1 MDMLQHT
8 DRVSL
13 IVHGGAGDI
22 PDEEVLPAR
31 EGCREAVETGWHM
44 LQAGA
49 AALDVVENVVKIMED
64 NPVFDAGR
72 GSFMNANGE
81 IEMDAILVDGM
92 TLRFGAVAAIQRVK
106 NPIQVARL
114 VMERT
119 SHVLLVGAGAEAFA
133 RSMGIPECRVE
144 DLRRPEVFN
153 HPGPEKYGTIG
164 AIVRDRQGNL
174 AAATSTG
181 GMKNKMPGR
190 VGDSPI
196 IGSGVYADNLFG
208 GASATGEGEA
218 LMKIIFCK
226 MACDLMAKG
235 MATQPA
241 AEETLDYLARRVEGK
256 GGIIM
261 MNPQGEIGWAF
272 NTRRM
277 TCGWVTP
284 EGRIIAD
291 CHEFSALQA

>member
-1 MDMLQHT
+1 MNMRQQT
-8 DRVSL
+8 NRMSL

-22 PDEEVLPAR
+22 PVEEVLPAR
-31 EGCREAVETGWHM
+31 EGCRKAVEVGWKM
-44 LQAGA
+44 LKQGA
-49 AALDVVENVVKIMED
+49 AALDVIEEVVKVMED

-72 GSFMNANGE
+72 GSFMNARGE

-119 SHVLLVGAGAEAFA
+119 SHVLLVGTGAEAFA
-133 RSMGIPECRVE
+133 RSLGIPEFPVE
-144 DLRRPEVFN
+144 SLLRPERFKD
-153 HPGPEKYGTIG
+153 PGNENYGTVG
-164 AIVRDRQGNL
+164 AIVRDREGNL

-218 LMKIIFCK
+218 LMKIVFCK

-235 MATQPA
+235 MAPQLA
-241 AEETLDYLARRVEGK
+241 AEETLHYLARRVEGK

-261 MNPQGEIGWAF
+261 MNPQGEIGWAY

-284 EGRIIAD
+284 EGQILAD
-291 CHEFSALQA
+291 CHESSLL